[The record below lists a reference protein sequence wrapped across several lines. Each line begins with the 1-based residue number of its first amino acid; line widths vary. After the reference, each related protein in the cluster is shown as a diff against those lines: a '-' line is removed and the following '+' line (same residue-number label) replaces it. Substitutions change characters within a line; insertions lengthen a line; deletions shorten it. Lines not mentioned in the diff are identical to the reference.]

1 MLPTDPDRSI
11 RSIPSSRAPISAATA
26 RNWARLHTNP
36 TSSTSAEGR
45 LVSRANKQCSAK
57 RIEPTEYLTHPEN
70 LASVRAIVDYADRQ
84 KLGIPEV
91 LLSLGLNLLTRAGL
105 QAKPHVVDV
114 LREYGEIAVDEH
126 LATVSLPTDETDLL
140 GLVYQCLLSEGHK
153 NRTGSYYTPKNVV
166 DRMLDGLS
174 FENGET
180 LLDPC
185 CGSGSFLLAAPAPD
199 PKQLFGTDIDP
210 TAVMIAKMNLLLKY
224 RDVEFV
230 PQVRVADFC
239 EVCEV
244 CEAGETP
251 DADDAVDAAGDKEP
265 FPVLPLRPALPLGPF
280 QGRRFDY
287 VVTNPPWGAKTAK
300 STKSA
305 KSPKSPKTAASRSPS
320 EDSFARIFR
329 AAFSVLTEN
338 GAVRF
343 LFPEAILNVK
353 SHKAVRDF
361 ALEKGLAAVT
371 FYDVLFSGVTTRYVD
386 IECRPGRQ
394 TDSFVVRAGG
404 KDANERGP
412 REERLVPKSAVFETR
427 NHVINFWTS
436 EDLAIVR
443 RVKALGAYDLT
454 ESTWGLGI
462 VTGDNKG
469 KLLSEPAFGT
479 EPIHTGKEI
488 EPYRLRPARH
498 HIVFDRQR
506 LQQAAPEAIYRAPEK
521 LVYKFIS
528 KRLVFAYDDEG
539 SLCLNSANILIPSV
553 PSMGIKPVMA
563 FLNSS
568 VFQFLHAKLFGEVK
582 VLKGNL
588 TELPFP
594 HVPDAIDARLTRLA
608 DEVLAGDDAKRAEI
622 DDVVFA
628 IYGFG
633 DDEIRRIRSVVEA
646 L

>member
-1 MLPTDPDRSI
+1 M
-11 RSIPSSRAPISAATA
+11 
-26 RNWARLHTNP
+26 
-36 TSSTSAEGR
+36 
-45 LVSRANKQCSAK
+45 
-57 RIEPTEYLTHPEN
+57 
-70 LASVRAIVDYADRQ
+70 
-84 KLGIPEV
+84 
-91 LLSLGLNLLTRAGL
+91 
-105 QAKPHVVDV
+105 
-114 LREYGEIAVDEH
+114 
-126 LATVSLPTDETDLL
+126 

-153 NRTGSYYTPKNVV
+153 NRTGSYYTTKAVV
-166 DRMLDGLS
+166 DRMLDGFS
-174 FENGET
+174 FVNGET

-210 TAVMIAKMNLLLKY
+210 TAVMIAKVNLLLKY

-239 EVCEV
+239 ELCD
-244 CEAGETP
+244 ADDTP
-251 DADDAVDAAGDKEP
+251 DADDAVDACDKEP
-265 FPVLPLRPALPLGPF
+265 FPGRPVLPVRSI

-287 VVTNPPWGAKTAK
+287 VVTNPPWGAKSEK
-300 STKSA
+300 STKRA
-305 KSPKSPKTAASRSPS
+305 KNSKTAATRATS

-329 AAFSVLTEN
+329 AAFSVLTED

-361 ALEKGLAAVT
+361 ALEKGLSAVT
-371 FYDVLFSGVTTRYVD
+371 LYDALFSGVTTRYVD
-386 IECRPGRQ
+386 LVCRPGRR
-394 TDSFVVRAGG
+394 TDAFVVRAAG
-404 KDANERGP
+404 KDADELGA
-412 REERLVPKSAVFETR
+412 REELIVPKSAVFETR
-427 NHVINFWTS
+427 NHVINFWTA

-454 ESTWGLGI
+454 GSIWGLGI

-469 KLLSEPAFGT
+469 KLLSEPFLGT
-479 EPIHTGKEI
+479 EPIHTGKDI

-506 LQQAAPEAIYRAPEK
+506 LQQAAPDAVYRAPEK

-539 SLCLNSANILIPSV
+539 CLCLNSANILIPFV
-553 PSMGIKPVMA
+553 PSMGIKTAMA

-594 HVPDAIDARLTRLA
+594 HVSEEIDARLTRLA
-608 DEVLAGDDAKRAEI
+608 NEVLAGDDAKRDEI
-622 DDVVFA
+622 DALVFA

-633 DDEIRRIRSVVEA
+633 DDEIRCIRSVVEA

>member
-1 MLPTDPDRSI
+1 MPPTDSD

-26 RNWARLHTNP
+26 RNWARLRTNA
-36 TSSTSAEGR
+36 SAEAR

-91 LLSLGLNLLTRAGL
+91 LLSLGLNFLMRAGL
-105 QAKPHVVDV
+105 QAKPHVVEV
-114 LREYGEIAVDEH
+114 LREYRGIAVDEY
-126 LATVSLPTDETDLL
+126 LATVPLPTDETDLL

-153 NRTGSYYTPKNVV
+153 NRTGSYYTPKIVV
-166 DRMLDGLS
+166 DRMLGGFS

-199 PKQLFGTDIDP
+199 LKQLFGTDIDP
-210 TAVMIAKMNLLLKY
+210 TAVMIAKVNLLLKY

-230 PQVRVADFC
+230 PQVYVADFC
-239 EVCEV
+239 EVCD
-244 CEAGETP
+244 AGGR
-251 DADDAVDAAGDKEP
+251 DADDADDDDADDGNEEP
-265 FPVLPLRPALPLGPF
+265 FPVRPVLPRCPF

-287 VVTNPPWGAKTAK
+287 VVTNPPWGAKSEK
-300 STKSA
+300 STKRA
-305 KSPKSPKTAASRSPS
+305 KNSKTAAIRATS

-329 AAFSVLTEN
+329 AAFSVLTED

-361 ALEKGLAAVT
+361 ALEKGLSAVT
-371 FYDVLFSGVTTRYVD
+371 HYDALFSGVTTRYVD
-386 IECRPGRQ
+386 LECRPGRQ
-394 TDSFVVRAGG
+394 TDAFVVRSGS
-404 KDANERGP
+404 KDADEREA
-412 REERLVPKSAVFETR
+412 REAQIVPKSAVFETR
-427 NHVINFWTS
+427 NHVLNFWTA

-443 RVKALGAYDLT
+443 RAKALGAYDLT
-454 ESTWGLGI
+454 GSIWGLGI

-469 KLLSEPAFGT
+469 KLLSEPSLGT
-479 EPIHTGKEI
+479 EPIYTGKEI

-498 HIVFDRQR
+498 HIVFDRHR
-506 LQQAAPEAIYRAPEK
+506 LQQAAPDAVYRAPEK

-528 KRLVFAYDDEG
+528 KRLVFAYDAKG
-539 SLCLNSANILIPSV
+539 CLCLNSANILIPSV
-553 PSMGIKPVMA
+553 PSMGIKTVMA

-568 VFQFLHAKLFGEVK
+568 VFAFLHAKLFGEVK

-588 TELPFP
+588 TELSFP
-594 HVPDAIDARLTRLA
+594 HVSEEIDARLARLA
-608 DEVLAGDDAKRAEI
+608 DDVLAGNDAKRAEI
-622 DDVVFA
+622 DALVFA

>member
-1 MLPTDPDRSI
+1 MPPTDSDRSI
-11 RSIPSSRAPISAATA
+11 HSSSRAPISAATA
-26 RNWARLHTNP
+26 RNWARLQTNA
-36 TSSTSAEGR
+36 SAEAR

-70 LASVRAIVDYADRQ
+70 LACVRALVDYADRQ

-105 QAKPHVVDV
+105 QAKPHVAEV
-114 LREYGEIAVDEH
+114 LREYQGITVDEY
-126 LATVSLPTDETDLL
+126 LATVPLPTDEVDLL

-153 NRTGSYYTPKNVV
+153 NRTGSYYTPKIVV

-174 FENGET
+174 FEKGET

-210 TAVMIAKMNLLLKY
+210 TAVMIAKVNLLLKY

-239 EVCEV
+239 ELCD
-244 CEAGETP
+244 ADDTP
-251 DADDAVDAAGDKEP
+251 DADDAVDAADACDKEP
-265 FPVLPLRPALPLGPF
+265 FPVRPVLPVRSI

-287 VVTNPPWGAKTAK
+287 VVTNPPWGAK
-300 STKSA
+300 SA
-305 KSPKSPKTAASRSPS
+305 KNSKCPKTAATRSPA

-329 AAFSVLTEN
+329 AAFSVLTED

-361 ALEKGLAAVT
+361 ALEKGLTAVT
-371 FYDVLFSGVTTRYVD
+371 LYDALFSGVTTRYVD
-386 IECRPGRQ
+386 LECRPGRQ
-394 TDSFVVRAGG
+394 TDAFVVRAAG
-404 KDANERGP
+404 KDAEGGGA

-427 NHVINFWTS
+427 NHVINFWTA

-469 KLLSEPAFGT
+469 KLFPEPFVGT
-479 EPIHTGKEI
+479 EPIYTGKEI

-506 LQQAAPEAIYRAPEK
+506 LQQAAPDAIYRAPEK

-539 SLCLNSANILIPSV
+539 SLFLNSANILIPAV
-553 PSMGIKPVMA
+553 PSMGIKTVMA

-622 DDVVFA
+622 DALVFEL
-628 IYGFG
+628 YGFG

>member
-153 NRTGSYYTPKNVV
+153 NRTGSYYTPKIVV
-166 DRMLDGLS
+166 DRMLDGFS
-174 FENGET
+174 FVNGET

-185 CGSGSFLLAAPAPD
+185 CGSGSFLLAASAPD

-210 TAVMIAKMNLLLKY
+210 TAVMVAKVNLLLKY

-230 PQVRVADFC
+230 PQVYVADFC
-239 EVCEV
+239 EACEV

-251 DADDAVDAAGDKEP
+251 DADDAADTADADGTGNKEP
-265 FPVLPLRPALPLGPF
+265 FPALPLGPF

-287 VVTNPPWGAKTAK
+287 VVTNPPWGAKSMK
-300 STKSA
+300 NIKN
-305 KSPKSPKTAASRSPS
+305 PKTAATRSLS

-338 GAVRF
+338 GAVMF

-353 SHKAVRDF
+353 SHKSVRDF

-371 FYDVLFSGVTTRYVD
+371 LYDVVFSGVTTRYVD
-386 IECRPGRQ
+386 LECRPARQ
-394 TDSFVVRAGG
+394 TDAFVVRSGG
-404 KDANERGP
+404 KDAEGGGP
-412 REERLVPKSAVFETR
+412 LEERLVSKSAVFETR
-427 NHVINFWTS
+427 NHVINFWTDD
-436 EDLAIVR
+436 DLAIVR
-443 RVKALGAYDLT
+443 RVKALGTYDLT
-454 ESTWGLGI
+454 ESTWGLGV

-469 KLLSEPAFGT
+469 KLLPEPSLGT
-479 EPIHTGKEI
+479 EPIYTGKEI

-506 LQQAAPEAIYRAPEK
+506 LQQAAPDAIYRAPEK

-528 KRLVFAYDDEG
+528 NRLVFAYDDEG

-553 PSMGIKPVMA
+553 PSMGIKTVMA

>member
-1 MLPTDPDRSI
+1 MPPTDPNRSI
-11 RSIPSSRAPISAATA
+11 SSSRAPISAATA
-26 RNWARLHTNP
+26 RNWARLQTNA
-36 TSSTSAEGR
+36 SAEAR

-70 LASVRAIVDYADRQ
+70 LACVRAIVDYADRRH
-84 KLGIPEV
+84 LGIPEV
-91 LLSLGLNLLTRAGL
+91 LLSLGLSLLTRAGL
-105 QAKPHVVDV
+105 QAKPHVAEV
-114 LREYGEIAVDEH
+114 LREYRGIAVEPH
-126 LATVSLPTDETDLL
+126 LATVPLPTDEVDLL

-153 NRTGSYYTPKNVV
+153 NRTGSYYTPKIVV

-174 FENGET
+174 FEKGET

-210 TAVMIAKMNLLLKY
+210 TAVMIAKVNLLLKY
-224 RDVEFV
+224 RDVAFV

-239 EVCEV
+239 ELCD
-244 CEAGETP
+244 ADDTP
-251 DADDAVDAAGDKEP
+251 DADDAVDAADACDKEP
-265 FPVLPLRPALPLGPF
+265 FPVRPVLPVRSI
-280 QGRRFDY
+280 QGRHFDY
-287 VVTNPPWGAKTAK
+287 VVTNPPWGAKSEK
-300 STKSA
+300 STKRA
-305 KSPKSPKTAASRSPS
+305 KNSKTAATRATS

-329 AAFSVLTEN
+329 AAFSVLTED

-361 ALEKGLAAVT
+361 ALEKGLSAVT
-371 FYDVLFSGVTTRYVD
+371 LYDALFSGVTTRYVD
-386 IECRPGRQ
+386 LVCRPGRR
-394 TDSFVVRAGG
+394 TDAFVVRAAG
-404 KDANERGP
+404 KDADELGA
-412 REERLVPKSAVFETR
+412 REELIVPKSAVFETR
-427 NHVINFWTS
+427 NHVINFWTDD
-436 EDLAIVR
+436 DLAIVR

-454 ESTWGLGI
+454 ESTWGLGV

-469 KLLSEPAFGT
+469 KLFPEPSFGT
-479 EPIHTGKEI
+479 EPIHTGKDI

-506 LQQAAPEAIYRAPEK
+506 LQQAAPDAVYRAPEK

-553 PSMGIKPVMA
+553 PSMGIKTVMA

-594 HVPDAIDARLTRLA
+594 HVSDEIDAQLTRLA
-608 DEVLAGDDAKRAEI
+608 DEVLAGNDAKRAEI
-622 DDVVFA
+622 EALVFE

-633 DDEIRRIRSVVEA
+633 DDEILRIRSVVEA

>member
-1 MLPTDPDRSI
+1 MTPTDPDCASC
-11 RSIPSSRAPISAATA
+11 APISAATA
-26 RNWARLHTNP
+26 RNWTRLHT
-36 TSSTSAEGR
+36 SASAEER
-45 LVSRANKQCSAK
+45 LVSRANKQCSPK

-70 LASVRAIVDYADRQ
+70 LASVRAIVNYADRQ

-91 LLSLGLNLLTRAGL
+91 LLSLSLNILTRSGI
-105 QAKPHVVDV
+105 QAKPHVVEA
-114 LREYGEIAVDEH
+114 LREYGGIALDPH
-126 LATVSLPTDETDLL
+126 LTTVPLPTDEADLL

-153 NRTGSYYTPKNVV
+153 NRTGSYYTPKAVV
-166 DRMLDGLS
+166 DRMLDGFS
-174 FENGET
+174 FVNGET
-180 LLDPC
+180 LFDPC

-199 PKQLFGTDIDP
+199 PKQFFGTDIAP
-210 TAVMIAKMNLLLKY
+210 TAVMIAKVNLLLKY

-239 EVCEV
+239 ELCD
-244 CEAGETP
+244 ADDTP
-251 DADDAVDAAGDKEP
+251 DADDAVDACDKEP
-265 FPVLPLRPALPLGPF
+265 FPVRPVLPVRSI

-287 VVTNPPWGAKTAK
+287 VVTNPPWGAKSAK
-300 STKSA
+300 STKRA
-305 KSPKSPKTAASRSPS
+305 KNTKIAVTRSQS

-329 AAFSVLTEN
+329 AAFSVLTEE
-338 GAVRF
+338 GTVKF

-361 ALEKGLAAVT
+361 ALEKGLTAVT
-371 FYDVLFSGVTTRYVD
+371 LYDALFSGVTTKYVD
-386 IECRPGRQ
+386 LKCRPGRP
-394 TDSFVVRAGG
+394 TDAFVVRAAG
-404 KDANERGP
+404 KDADELGA
-412 REERLVPKSAVFETR
+412 REELIVPKSAVFETR
-427 NHVINFWTS
+427 NHVINFWTA

-469 KLLSEPAFGT
+469 KLFPEPFVGT

-488 EPYRLRPARH
+488 ESYRLRPARH
-498 HIVFDRQR
+498 HIVFDRRR
-506 LQQAAPEAIYRAPEK
+506 LQQAAPDVIYRAPEK

-539 SLCLNSANILIPSV
+539 SLFLNSANILIPFV
-553 PSMGIKPVMA
+553 PSMGIKTVMA

-568 VFQFLHAKLFGEVK
+568 VFAFLHAKLFGEVK

-594 HVPDAIDARLTRLA
+594 HVSDAIDARLTRLA

-628 IYGFG
+628 IYGF
-633 DDEIRRIRSVVEA
+633 DEDEIRRIRSVVEA

>member
-1 MLPTDPDRSI
+1 MPPTDPDRSI
-11 RSIPSSRAPISAATA
+11 PSTRAPISVATA
-26 RNWARLHTNP
+26 RNWARLHT
-36 TSSTSAEGR
+36 SSTNPASAEGR

-57 RIEPTEYLTHPEN
+57 RIAPTEYLTHPEN
-70 LASVRAIVDYADRQ
+70 LACVRAIVNYADRQ

-91 LLSLGLNLLTRAGL
+91 LLSLGLSLLTRAGL
-105 QAKPHVVDV
+105 RAKPHVAEV
-114 LREYGEIAVDEH
+114 LREYRGITVDPR
-126 LATVSLPTDETDLL
+126 LATVPLPTDEADFL

-153 NRTGSYYTPKNVV
+153 NRTGSYYTPQTVV
-166 DRMLDGLS
+166 ERMLDGFS

-180 LLDPC
+180 LFDPC

-210 TAVMIAKMNLLLKY
+210 TAVMIAKVNLLLKY
-224 RDVEFV
+224 RDVAFV

-239 EVCEV
+239 ELCD
-244 CEAGETP
+244 ADDTP
-251 DADDAVDAAGDKEP
+251 DADDAVDACDKEP
-265 FPVLPLRPALPLGPF
+265 FPGRPALPLGPF

-287 VVTNPPWGAKTAK
+287 VVTNPPWGAKSAK
-300 STKSA
+300 STKRA
-305 KSPKSPKTAASRSPS
+305 KNTKIAVTRFQS

-329 AAFSVLTEN
+329 AAFSVLTEE
-338 GAVRF
+338 GTVKF

-361 ALEKGLAAVT
+361 ALEKGLTAVT
-371 FYDVLFSGVTTRYVD
+371 LYDALFSGVTTRYVD
-386 IECRPGRQ
+386 LVCRPGRR
-394 TDSFVVRAGG
+394 TDAFVVRAAG
-404 KDANERGP
+404 KDADELGA
-412 REERLVPKSAVFETR
+412 REELIVPKSAVFETR
-427 NHVINFWTS
+427 NHVINFWTA

-454 ESTWGLGI
+454 GSIWGLGI

-469 KLLSEPAFGT
+469 KLLSEPFLGT
-479 EPIHTGKEI
+479 EPIHTGKDI

-506 LQQAAPEAIYRAPEK
+506 LQQAAPDAVYRAPEK

-539 SLCLNSANILIPSV
+539 CLCLSSANILIPFV
-553 PSMGIKPVMA
+553 PSMGIKTAMA

-594 HVPDAIDARLTRLA
+594 HVSEEIDARLTRLA
-608 DEVLAGDDAKRAEI
+608 NEVLAGDDAKRDEI
-622 DDVVFA
+622 DALVFA

-633 DDEIRRIRSVVEA
+633 DDEIRCIRSVVEA